1 MLIPLLG
8 GKVSEAFSPLDPR
21 SKWLTFSVTAS
32 RWLNDHTP
40 LGSVLAMGDR
50 AGALAYLT
58 DRPIVQREG
67 IVNSKR
73 DLNAVENEQVPAFLA
88 ARYVSYVIDWTSAT
102 NPMPASVPGAPGCRP
117 YPFTLGTGRRSGS
130 LVLCDRDR
138 VYAANLHGELLS
150 VWRYRSA
157 LQARAAST
165 LSG

>member
-1 MLIPLLG
+1 MAAAASSTLCRRSKESHGTRICGRPPGGDMGRRDTHRLPSRAADPALALAVLVVIPLLG

-67 IVNSKR
+67 IVNSSP
-73 DLNAVENEQVPAFLA
+73 DLA
-88 ARYVSYVIDWTSAT
+88 A
-102 NPMPASVPGAPGCRP
+102 
-117 YPFTLGTGRRSGS
+117 SG
-130 LVLCDRDR
+130 LM
-138 VYAANLHGELLS
+138 
-150 VWRYRSA
+150 
-157 LQARAAST
+157 
-165 LSG
+165 